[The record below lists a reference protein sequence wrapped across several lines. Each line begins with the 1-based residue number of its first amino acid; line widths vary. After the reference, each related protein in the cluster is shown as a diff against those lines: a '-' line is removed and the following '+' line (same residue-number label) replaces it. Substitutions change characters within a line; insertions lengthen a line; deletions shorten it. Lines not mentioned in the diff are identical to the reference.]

1 MPDSRGTIDRA
12 LHHLTCSCEDIMI
25 RTLRRFLWCVIFLTV
40 FHRGLSAAD
49 SPAAM
54 AQKVASLVAQDEP
67 RLIELFKQLHE
78 HPELG
83 FQEVQTAAL
92 VAKEFQSLGY
102 ETHTGIGRTGVV
114 GLLKNGPGPVVMFR
128 SDIDA
133 LPVLEETGL
142 SYASRATGESSSGSL
157 VPVMHACGHDAHVVF
172 LIEVAKLMMELKS
185 HWSGTLVLIAQPAE
199 ELIEGARAMVQ
210 GGLYDKVPPPEVL
223 IASHV
228 TPMHAAGTASVK
240 AGRRNA
246 GTDQLDVVITGVG
259 GHGSAPHNVKDPITM
274 GALAIIAYQSLVS
287 QSIDPQEP
295 SVLTVGSFQ
304 AGIANNV
311 IPDTATLK
319 VNIRWFE
326 PAVRAKLIDGI
337 KRVTDAIAVAAD
349 VPKDRM
355 PRYIM
360 KGSAG
365 PLINDEEAVQRAE
378 PAIRLALGEQNAVPG
393 MPPQMGSE
401 DFQDL
406 ASPHPT
412 TKILHVRIGC
422 GPAGVA
428 EQIKQGNRPAPN
440 HNSKFKVELPALAA
454 GAKADTMVLLEFLK
468 K

>member
-1 MPDSRGTIDRA
+1 MRTPSLTAPIVLAIGTLLTSLA
-12 LHHLTCSCEDIMI
+12 LPLELHCQ
-25 RTLRRFLWCVIFLTV
+25 LW
-40 FHRGLSAAD
+40 AD
-49 SPAAM
+49 ENSVALIAK
-54 AQKVASLVAQDEP
+54 KVSSLVEQDEK
-67 RLIELFKQLHE
+67 RLLEVFQQLHA

-92 VAKEFQSLGY
+92 VAREFKALGY
-102 ETHTGIGRTGVV
+102 ETHTGIGKTGVV
-114 GLLKNGPGPVVMFR
+114 GILRNGAGPVVMFR
-128 SDIDA
+128 SDMDA

-142 SYASRATGESSSGSL
+142 PYASRATGTSASGSL
-157 VPVMHACGHDAHVVF
+157 VPVMHACGHDAHVTF
-172 LIEVAKLMMELKS
+172 LIGVAKVLAELKD

-210 GGLYDKVPPPEVL
+210 GGLYDKAPPPDVL

-228 TPMHAAGTASVK
+228 TPLHPTGTASVK

-246 GTDQLDVVITGVG
+246 GTDQIDVIITGVG
-259 GHGSAPHNVKDPITM
+259 GHGSAPHQAKNPVEL
-274 GALAIIAYQSLVS
+274 GALAVIGYQSLVS

-304 AGIANNV
+304 AGNANNV
-311 IPDTATLK
+311 IPETATLK

-326 PAVRAKLIDGI
+326 PAVREKLIAGI
-337 KRVTDAIAVAAD
+337 KRVTDAIATAAD
-349 VPKDRM
+349 VPQDRM

-365 PLINDEEAVQRAE
+365 PLINDEEAVRRAE
-378 PAIRLALGEQNAVPG
+378 PALRLALGEQNAVPG
-393 MPPQMGSE
+393 LPTAMGSE

-422 GPAGVA
+422 GPPDLE
-428 EQIKQGNRPAPN
+428 EQIKRGNRPAPG
-440 HNSKFKVELPALAA
+440 HNSKFKVELPTIAA
-454 GAKADTMVLLEFLK
+454 GTKADAMVLLEFLK
-468 K
+468 KQ

>member
-1 MPDSRGTIDRA
+1 VKEKPMRSSLFHA
-12 LHHLTCSCEDIMI
+12 LLFGSA
-25 RTLRRFLWCVIFLTV
+25 FFLTAHSV
-40 FHRGLSAAD
+40 WAAEG
-49 SPAAM
+49 PGVELAK
-54 AQKVASLVAQDEP
+54 KVGSLVDQDEK
-67 RLIELFKQLHE
+67 RLIETFQQLHTN
-78 HPELG
+78 PELG

-92 VAKEFQSLGY
+92 VAREFKRLGY

-114 GLLKNGPGPVVMFR
+114 GILKNGPGPVVMFR
-128 SDIDA
+128 SDMDA

-142 SYASRATGESSSGSL
+142 PYASRATGTSPSGGL

-172 LIEVAKLMMELKS
+172 LIGVAKVMVELKGE
-185 HWSGTLVLIAQPAE
+185 WSGTLVLIAQPAE
-199 ELIEGARAMVQ
+199 ELIEGARAMVN
-210 GGLYDKVPPPEVL
+210 GGLYDKAPAPDVL

-228 TPMHAAGTASVK
+228 TPMHATGTVSVK

-246 GTDQLDVVITGVG
+246 GCDQIDVLITGVG
-259 GHGSAPHNVKDPITM
+259 GHGSAPHTVKDPVTM
-274 GALAIIAYQSLVS
+274 GALAILGYQALVS

-304 AGIANNV
+304 AGNANNV

-326 PAVRAKLIDGI
+326 PAVREKLIEGI

-349 VPKDRM
+349 VPKDKM

-365 PLINDEEAVQRAE
+365 PVINDEEAVQRAE
-378 PAIRLALGEQNAVPG
+378 PALKLALGSDKVVLGLPTA
-393 MPPQMGSE
+393 MGSE

-406 ASPHPT
+406 ASPHPS

-422 GPAGVA
+422 GPADLEA
-428 EQIKQGNRPAPN
+428 NLKQGIRPAPG
-440 HNSKFKVELPALAA
+440 HNSKFKVELPTIAA
-454 GAKADTMVLLEFLK
+454 GTKADIMVLMEFLK
-468 K
+468 KG

>member
-1 MPDSRGTIDRA
+1 MRTVMLAVVVVVALLVTGTPLPA
-12 LHHLTCSCEDIMI
+12 QE
-25 RTLRRFLWCVIFLTV
+25 RT
-40 FHRGLSAAD
+40 
-49 SPAAM
+49 PAELA
-54 AQKVASLVAQDEP
+54 KRVLKIVEQDES
-67 RLIELFKQLHE
+67 RLLDMFKQLHA

-92 VAKEFQSLGY
+92 IAEELRRYGY
-102 ETHTGIGRTGVV
+102 ETHTAIGKTGVV
-114 GLLKNGPGPVVMFR
+114 GLMKNGRGPVVMFR
-128 SDIDA
+128 SDMDA

-142 SYASRATGESSSGSL
+142 PYASRITGTSPGGTL

-172 LIEVAKLMMELKS
+172 LIGVAKIMSELKAE
-185 HWSGTLVLIAQPAE
+185 WSGTLVLIAQPAE

-210 GGLYDKVPPPEVL
+210 DGLYNKVPPPDYL

-246 GTDQLDVVITGVG
+246 GTDQIDVVISGVG
-259 GHGSAPHNVKDPITM
+259 GHGSAPQSVKDPVTM
-274 GALAIIAYQSLVS
+274 GALAVLGYQALVS

-304 AGIANNV
+304 AGNANNV

-326 PAVRAKLIDGI
+326 PAVREKLIAGI
-337 KRVTDAIAVAAD
+337 KRVTDAVAVAAD

-355 PRYIM
+355 PKYIM

-365 PLINDEEAVQRAE
+365 PLINDEEAVRRAE
-378 PAIRLALGEQNAVPG
+378 PALRLALGDENSVPG
-393 MPPQMGSE
+393 LPTQMGSE

-406 ASPHPT
+406 ASPHPAA
-412 TKILHVRIGC
+412 KILHVRIGC
-422 GPAGVA
+422 GPSDVA
-428 EQIKQGNRPAPN
+428 ERIKQGKRPAPN
-440 HNSKFKVELPALAA
+440 HNAKFKVELPAIAA
-454 GAKADTMVLLEFLK
+454 GTKADALVLLEFLK
-468 K
+468 KK

>member
-1 MPDSRGTIDRA
+1 MPFRPVSKFLVACVVMCSVAMQFA
-12 LHHLTCSCEDIMI
+12 LHHP
-25 RTLRRFLWCVIFLTV
+25 LRADEKAQAELAKKVGSLVDQDEKRLLEIFL
-40 FHRGLSAAD
+40 H
-49 SPAAM
+49 
-54 AQKVASLVAQDEP
+54 
-67 RLIELFKQLHE
+67 LHT

-83 FQEVQTAAL
+83 FQEVQTASL
-92 VAKEFQSLGY
+92 VAKEFKDLGY
-102 ETHTGIGRTGVV
+102 ETYTGIGKTGVV
-114 GLLKNGPGPVVMFR
+114 GILKNGPGPVVMFR
-128 SDIDA
+128 SDMDA

-142 SYASRATGESSSGSL
+142 PYASRATGTSASGSL

-172 LIEVAKLMMELKS
+172 LIGVAKVMAELKGA
-185 HWSGTLVLIAQPAE
+185 WSGTLVLIAQPAE

-210 GGLYDKVPPPEVL
+210 GGLYDKAPPPDVL

-228 TPMHAAGTASVK
+228 TPQHATGTASVK

-246 GTDQLDVVITGVG
+246 GTDQIDVIITGVG
-259 GHGSAPHNVKDPITM
+259 GHGSAPHQAKNPVEL
-274 GALAIIAYQSLVS
+274 GALAVLAYQSLVS

-304 AGIANNV
+304 AGDANNV
-311 IPDTATLK
+311 IPDVATLK

-326 PAVRAKLIDGI
+326 PAVREKLIAGI
-337 KRVTDAIAVAAD
+337 KRVTDAIATAAD
-349 VPKDRM
+349 VPQDRM

-365 PLINDEEAVQRAE
+365 PLINDAEAVRRAE
-378 PAIRLALGEQNAVPG
+378 PALRLALGERNAVPG
-393 MPPQMGSE
+393 LPTAMGSE

-422 GPAGVA
+422 GPADVQ
-428 EQIKQGNRPAPN
+428 EQIKQGNRPAPG
-440 HNSKFKVELPALAA
+440 HNSKFKVELPTIAA
-454 GAKADTMVLLEFLK
+454 GTKADVMVLLEFLK